1 MLTLSRKIAISVML
15 LMLNNS
21 CISFEK
27 EHLFNTEI
35 FCPENSKKMLIL
47 SARVDEV
54 LRALKSALEYNQ
66 SSNKR
71 SKYTVLR
78 FDNDRSTSLYH
89 VKPDYLLDKCTMKEI
104 SKKPI

>member
-1 MLTLSRKIAISVML
+1 MHFSSPYKSQTIQDFQFFAREMKRSRR
-15 LMLNNS
+15 
-21 CISFEK
+21 ED
-27 EHLFNTEI
+27 
-35 FCPENSKKMLIL
+35 SKKMLIL

-66 SSNKR
+66 NSNKR

-89 VKPDYLLDKCTMKEI
+89 VKPDYLLDNCIMKEI
-104 SKKPI
+104 SKKPL